1 MRIGIIDVGSN
12 TVRLL
17 AAEWGAGG
25 LVYPLHEARRQV
37 GLGETIERRGRITD
51 AKLAETARAARDY
64 AKLARRLDC
73 DRLEVVVTAPGRQS
87 TNADDLL
94 GVLHRAV
101 GVAPRVLSA
110 KSEGRFAYL
119 GAVAAAGVLPGLIA
133 VCDVG
138 GGSTEVAFGG
148 RWVEPDWVDSIDLGS
163 LRLSSRFFA
172 NGTAQRSSVRAA
184 GAEVRMHLQQQI
196 GDATPDVALAAG
208 GSARALRKLVGRT
221 LGRDELQAAIE
232 MLVGRSPAKLARK
245 HAIDLRRARTLL
257 AGAVILAEVQAR
269 LGVPFE
275 VARGGLR
282 EGLAGQLLSERQAA

>member
-1 MRIGIIDVGSN
+1 MKIGIIDVGSN

-17 AAEWGAGG
+17 AAERGAGG

-73 DRLEVVVTAPGRQS
+73 ERLEVVVTAPGRQS
-87 TNADDLL
+87 ANADDLL
-94 GVLHRAV
+94 GVLHGAV
-101 GVAPRVLSA
+101 GVTPRVLSA

-148 RWVEPDWVDSIDLGS
+148 RFIEPDWVDSIDLGS
-163 LRLSSRFFA
+163 LRLSSRFCPD
-172 NGTAQRSSVRAA
+172 GTAQRSSVRAA
-184 GAEVRMHLQQQI
+184 RAEVRVHLEQI
-196 GDATPDVALAAG
+196 GDTTPDVALAAG

-282 EGLAGQLLSERQAA
+282 EGLAGQLLSELQAA

>member
-1 MRIGIIDVGSN
+1 
-12 TVRLL
+12 
-17 AAEWGAGG
+17 
-25 LVYPLHEARRQV
+25 VYPLHEARRQV

-73 DRLEVVVTAPGRQS
+73 ERLEVVVTAPGRQS
-87 TNADDLL
+87 ANANDLL
-94 GVLHRAV
+94 GVLHGAV
-101 GVAPRVLSA
+101 GVTPRVLSA

-119 GAVAAAGVLPGLIA
+119 GAVAAAGELPGLIA

-148 RWVEPDWVDSIDLGS
+148 RWIEPDWVDSIDLGS
-163 LRLSSRFFA
+163 LRLSSRFFPG
-172 NGTAQRSSVRAA
+172 GTGQRSSVRAA
-184 GAEVRMHLQQQI
+184 RAEVRMHLEQI

-221 LGRDELQAAIE
+221 LGRDELQEAIE

-257 AGAVILAEVQAR
+257 AGAVILAEVQVR

-282 EGLAGQLLSERQAA
+282 EGLAGQLLSELQAA

>member
-1 MRIGIIDVGSN
+1 MKIGIIDVGSN

-17 AAEWGAGG
+17 AAERGAGG

-73 DRLEVVVTAPGRQS
+73 ERLEVVVTAPGRQS
-87 TNADDLL
+87 ANADDLL
-94 GVLHRAV
+94 GVLHGAV

-119 GAVAAAGVLPGLIA
+119 GAVAAAGALPGLIA

-148 RWVEPDWVDSIDLGS
+148 RWIEPDWVDSFDLGS
-163 LRLSSRFFA
+163 LRLSSRFFPE
-172 NGTAQRSSVRAA
+172 GTGQRSSLRAA
-184 GAEVRMHLQQQI
+184 RAEVRVHLDQI

-282 EGLAGQLLSERQAA
+282 EGLAGQLLSELQAA

>member
-1 MRIGIIDVGSN
+1 MKIGIIDVGSN

-17 AAEWGAGG
+17 AAERGAGG
-25 LVYPLHEARRQV
+25 IVYPLHEARRQV

-73 DRLEVVVTAPGRQS
+73 ERLEVVVTAPGRQS
-87 TNADDLL
+87 ANADDLL
-94 GVLHRAV
+94 GVLHGAV

-148 RWVEPDWVDSIDLGS
+148 RWIEPDWVDSIDLGS
-163 LRLSSRFFA
+163 LRLSSRFFRE
-172 NGTAQRSSVRAA
+172 GTAQRSSVRAA
-184 GAEVRMHLQQQI
+184 RAEVRMHLEQI
-196 GDATPDVALAAG
+196 GDTTPDVALAAG

-282 EGLAGQLLSERQAA
+282 EGLAGQLLSELRAA